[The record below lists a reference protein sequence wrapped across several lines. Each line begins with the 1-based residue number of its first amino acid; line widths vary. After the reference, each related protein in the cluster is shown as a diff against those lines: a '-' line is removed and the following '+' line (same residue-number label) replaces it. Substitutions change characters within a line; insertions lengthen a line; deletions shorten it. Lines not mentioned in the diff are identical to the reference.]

1 MSSLEL
7 DPDRALPFPAEQ
19 RSVAREIYGKT
30 KDLPLICMHGH
41 VEPEVFADD
50 VPFADPAQL
59 LIVPDHYVFRMLA
72 SQGIEPARLGV
83 PRLDG
88 GAVESDS
95 RKIWRTFCENWKLF
109 RGTPSRYWLEHE
121 LVEVFSVD
129 LVPSAE
135 TADAIYD
142 QIAACVADPEFR
154 PRALLDRF
162 KIEVIST
169 TDSATSDLQYHA
181 KLAADGLNERVF
193 PTFRPDAV
201 AYLNRPTWRT
211 DIAGLAQVSGI
222 DTTSY
227 DGFLDALRSRR
238 GAFVEAGARATDH
251 GHLLAD
257 TTPMDTSVARELYSG
272 VLGGAEANE
281 AEVAAFAANMLYQMA
296 AMSCEDGL
304 VMQIHPGVLRDH
316 NSAIWR
322 TYGSDK
328 GYDIPIQTEFTRALR
343 PMLDQFGTDPRFR
356 VILFTVDETVYSREL
371 APIAGTYP
379 SVRLGA
385 PWWFLDSPEGMRR
398 FRESAVETA
407 GFYNTSGF
415 VDDTRAFASI
425 PARHDLFR
433 RVDAG
438 YLARLVLEHRLSL
451 DEAVETAI
459 DLAYNLPKE
468 SYRRPNAR

>member
-1 MSSLEL
+1 MTSLKL
-7 DPDRALPFPAEQ
+7 DADRALPFPTEQ
-19 RSVAREIYGKT
+19 RSVAREIYGET

-50 VPFADPAQL
+50 IPFADPAQL

-88 GAVESDS
+88 GPVETDS

-109 RGTPSRYWLEHE
+109 RGTPSRFWLEHE
-121 LVEVFSVD
+121 LVEVFGVD
-129 LVPSAE
+129 LVPSGE

-142 QIAACVADPEFR
+142 QIAACVADAGFR

-162 KIEVIST
+162 NIEVIST
-169 TDSATSDLQYHA
+169 TDAATSDLQHHA
-181 KLAADGLNERVF
+181 KLAADGLGERVF

-201 AYLNRPTWRT
+201 AYLDRPTWRAA
-211 DIAGLAQVSGI
+211 IPALAKISGV
-222 DTTSY
+222 DTTTY
-227 DGFLDALRSRR
+227 DGFLGALRSRR
-238 GAFVEAGARATDH
+238 AAFVEAGARATDH

-257 TTPMDTSVARELYSG
+257 TTPMEATAAGELYSR
-272 VLGGAEANE
+272 VLDGAKPSQ
-281 AEVAAFAANMLYQMA
+281 AEVDAFAANMLYQMA
-296 AMSCEDGL
+296 EMSCEDGL
-304 VMQIHPGVLRDH
+304 IMQIHPGVLRDH
-316 NSAIWR
+316 NSTIFT

-343 PMLDQFGTDPRFR
+343 PMLDRFGTDPRFR
-356 VILFTVDETVYSREL
+356 VILFTVDETSFSREL

-398 FRESAVETA
+398 FREFAVETA

-415 VDDTRAFASI
+415 VDDTRAYASI
-425 PARHDLFR
+425 PARHDLSR

-438 YLARLVLEHRLSL
+438 YLARLVQEHRLGMN
-451 DEAVETAI
+451 EAVETAI

-468 SYRRPNAR
+468 SYARP

>member
-1 MSSLEL
+1 MSSLQL
-7 DPDRALPFPAEQ
+7 DPDRALPFPTEQ
-19 RSVAREIYGKT
+19 RSIARKIYGET

-50 VPFADPAQL
+50 SPFADPAQL

-88 GAVESDS
+88 GSVETDS

-121 LVEVFSVD
+121 LVEVFGVD
-129 LVPSAE
+129 QVPSAE

-142 QIAACVADPEFR
+142 QIAACVADPKFR

-162 KIEVIST
+162 NIEVIST
-169 TDSATSDLQYHA
+169 TDSATSDLKQHA
-181 KLAADGLNERVF
+181 KLAADGLSERVF

-201 AYLNRPTWRT
+201 TYLDRPTWRD
-211 DIAGLAQVSGI
+211 DIEELGKITGI
-222 DTTSY
+222 DTTTY
-227 DGFLDALRSRR
+227 DGFLDSLRTRR
-238 GAFVEAGARATDH
+238 AAFIDAGARATDH

-257 TTPMDTSVARELYSG
+257 TTPMDLNTARELYTR
-272 VLGGAEANE
+272 VLGGAEPSQ
-281 AEVAAFAANMLYQMA
+281 AEVDAFAANMLYQMA
-296 AMSCEDGL
+296 DMSCEDGL
-304 VMQIHPGVLRDH
+304 VMQIHPGVLRNH
-316 NSAIWR
+316 NTAIFT

-328 GYDIPIQTEFTRALR
+328 GYDIPIQTEFTRGLR

-398 FRESAVETA
+398 FREFAVETA

-425 PARHDLFR
+425 PARHDLYR

-438 YLARLVLEHRLSL
+438 FLARLVLEHRLSL
-451 DEAVETAI
+451 EEAAETAV
-459 DLAYNLPKE
+459 DLAYRLPKE
-468 SYRRPNAR
+468 SYPRP

>member
-1 MSSLEL
+1 MMSLKL
-7 DPDRALPFPAEQ
+7 DADRALPFPTEQ
-19 RSVAREIYGKT
+19 RSVAREIYGET

-50 VPFADPAQL
+50 IPFADPAQL

-88 GAVESDS
+88 GPVETDS

-109 RGTPSRYWLEHE
+109 RGTPSRFWLEHE
-121 LVEVFSVD
+121 LVEVFGVD
-129 LVPSAE
+129 LVPSGE

-142 QIAACVADPEFR
+142 QIASCVADAGFR

-162 KIEVIST
+162 NIEVIST
-169 TDSATSDLQYHA
+169 TDAATSDLQHHA
-181 KLAADGLNERVF
+181 KLAADGLGERVF

-201 AYLNRPTWRT
+201 AYLDRPTWRA
-211 DIAGLAQVSGI
+211 DIAELAKISGV
-222 DTTSY
+222 DTTTY
-227 DGFLDALRSRR
+227 DGFLGALRSRR
-238 GAFVEAGARATDH
+238 AAFVEAGARATDH

-257 TTPMDTSVARELYSG
+257 TTPLDVSTASELYSR
-272 VLGGAEANE
+272 VLGGAEPSQ
-281 AEVAAFAANMLYQMA
+281 AEVDAFAANMLYQMA
-296 AMSCEDGL
+296 EMSCEDGL

-316 NSAIWR
+316 NSTIFT

-343 PMLDQFGTDPRFR
+343 PMLDRFGTDPRFR
-356 VILFTVDETVYSREL
+356 VILFTVDETSFSREL

-398 FRESAVETA
+398 FREFAVETA

-415 VDDTRAFASI
+415 VDDTRAYASI
-425 PARHDLFR
+425 PARHDLSR

-438 YLARLVLEHRLSL
+438 YLARLVVEHRLNM

-468 SYRRPNAR
+468 SYQRP

>member
-1 MSSLEL
+1 MTALQL

-19 RSVAREIYGKT
+19 RSIAREIYGAT
-30 KDLPLICMHGH
+30 KELPLICMHGH
-41 VEPEVFADD
+41 VEPEAFADD
-50 VPFADPAQL
+50 IPFADPAQL

-88 GAVESDS
+88 GPVETDS

-121 LVEVFSVD
+121 LVEVFGVG

-142 QIAACVADPEFR
+142 QIAACVADPGFR

-162 KIEVIST
+162 NIEVIST
-169 TDSATSDLQYHA
+169 TDAATSDLQHHA
-181 KLAADGLNERVF
+181 KLAADGLGERVF

-201 AYLNRPTWRT
+201 AYLDRPTWRA
-211 DIAGLAQVSGI
+211 DIEKLANLTGI
-222 DTTSY
+222 ETTTY

-238 GAFVEAGARATDH
+238 AAFVEAGARATDH

-257 TTPMDTSVARELYSG
+257 TAPMEVSAARELYSR
-272 VLGGAEANE
+272 VVGGADASA
-281 AEVAAFAANMLYQMA
+281 AEVDAFAANMLYQMA
-296 AMSCEDGL
+296 EISCEDGL

-316 NSAIWR
+316 NPAIWR

-328 GYDIPIQTEFTRALR
+328 GYDIPVQTEFTRALR
-343 PMLDQFGTDPRFR
+343 PMLERFGTDSRFR
-356 VILFTVDETVYSREL
+356 VILFTVDETAYSREL

-398 FRESAVETA
+398 FREFAVETA

-415 VDDTRAFASI
+415 VDDTRAYASI
-425 PARHDLFR
+425 PARHDLSR

-438 YLARLVLEHRLSL
+438 YLARLVVEHRLSM

-468 SYRRPNAR
+468 SYKRP